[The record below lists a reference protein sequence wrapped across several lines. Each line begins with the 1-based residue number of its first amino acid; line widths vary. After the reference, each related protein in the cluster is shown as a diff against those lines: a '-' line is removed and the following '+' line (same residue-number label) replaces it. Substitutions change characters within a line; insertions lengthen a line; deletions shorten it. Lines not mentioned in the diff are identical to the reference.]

1 MAWPESAGLVEQIKN
16 RVSEMAQV
24 KVSFLCLGSSACR
37 SVTDR
42 SVFFI
47 L

>member
-1 MAWPESAGLVEQIKN
+1 MAWPGSAGLVERFKN

-24 KVSFLCLGSSACR
+24 KVSFLCLGSNACR
-37 SVTDR
+37 SVTDWG
-42 SVFFI
+42 VFFI